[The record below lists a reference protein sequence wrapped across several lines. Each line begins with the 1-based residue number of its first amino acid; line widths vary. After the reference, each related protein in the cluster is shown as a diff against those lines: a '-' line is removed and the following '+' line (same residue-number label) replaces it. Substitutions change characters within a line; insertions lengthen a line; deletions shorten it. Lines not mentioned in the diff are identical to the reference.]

1 MSPPPR
7 AAPLLLALAV
17 ALLALGPRAALALRG
32 YWPSNDAA
40 EHLLLARAL
49 ARGDGFQLPIRVR
62 DVDGGPAVHPA
73 FEERAPLFPLL
84 LAAPV
89 AAGVGWTG
97 WPDPRLQLVNVGL
110 AALAA
115 ALAALV
121 AHALAR
127 ARGLAP
133 WPALL
138 AALAAGLVVA
148 WGPSLLRAS
157 LHLWAEPLGLVLVLG
172 ALLAQLKTSL
182 PRGGSPGSTRGLTW
196 AAPSPTDGTRPR
208 SGPPRTTVGEGG
220 VGAVAPPRSPEALA
234 VAPHLAILL
243 AALARFARP
252 EAWVLTPI
260 VVLLA
265 LRRSR
270 RDGALAAAIALAV
283 NAVGVAWTGVLAPQ
297 LALLRVARFED
308 ALGAGARAAAPTAGD
323 VLSGVAGNLAAQLSA
338 LLEPRTGWL
347 VLPAALLAAWP
358 ARRAARGAPAAA
370 ACGAFGVGLLL
381 ATTLVWSTR
390 DPHRFGI
397 LPLGCLA
404 PLAAVEVEALAGA
417 LRARSGP
424 RARAA
429 VRAVWLVGLVLV
441 LGAAARRERRLP
453 PRPPVEPR
461 SGTPT
466 LRDPWSYA
474 LATGRPALLGPR
486 AR

>member
-1 MSPPPR
+1 MSAPAR
-7 AAPLLLALAV
+7 TAPLLVALAV
-17 ALLALGPRAALALRG
+17 ALLALGPRAGLALQG

-49 ARGDGFQLPIRVR
+49 ARGDGFVLPIRVR

-73 FEERAPLFPLL
+73 FEERAPLYPLL

-89 AAGVGWTG
+89 AAGLGWTG

-127 ARGLAP
+127 ARGLGP

-172 ALLAQLKTSL
+172 ALLCEVRGVTS
-182 PRGGSPGSTRGLTW
+182 G
-196 AAPSPTDGTRPR
+196 AA
-208 SGPPRTTVGEGG
+208 
-220 VGAVAPPRSPEALA
+220 
-234 VAPHLAILL
+234 LL
-243 AALARFARP
+243 GALARFARP

-260 VVLLA
+260 LVVLA

-270 RDGALAAAIALAV
+270 REGAIAAAIALVV
-283 NAVGVAWTGVLAPQ
+283 NVVGVACTGVLAPQ

-323 VLSGVAGNLAAQLSA
+323 VLGGILGNLGAQLSA

-347 VLPAALLAAWP
+347 VLPAALLALRP
-358 ARRAARGAPAAA
+358 GPRPGAA
-370 ACGAFGVGLLL
+370 ACASFSVGLLL
-381 ATTLVWSTR
+381 ATALVWSTR

-397 LPLGCLA
+397 LPLCCLA
-404 PLAAVEVEALAGA
+404 PLAAVEVEALVGA
-417 LRARSGP
+417 LRRTPDRRRLATP
-424 RARAA
+424 A
-429 VRAVWLVGLVLV
+429 RAVWLVGLVLV
-441 LGAAARRERRLP
+441 FGAAARRERRLP
-453 PRPPVEPR
+453 AQPRVEPR
-461 SGTPT
+461 AGTPA
-466 LRDPWSYA
+466 LKDPWSYA
-474 LATGRPALLGPR
+474 LVTGRPALLAPREAR
-486 AR
+486 ARR